1 MKDRLTSLK
10 EMIEKEVGFSLTKRD
25 QRRHVTYAR
34 AVYCKIAREMNGEES
49 RPTSL
54 VLIGEVIERD
64 HATVLHNV
72 KVIFEFA
79 MMEKEYKR
87 LYNMMREVFVLSEV
101 DIDIEDEERKEL
113 SERIIQ
119 LKKEN
124 EQLRNKVAV
133 AELEGGK
140 FTDLT
145 IGLSQSEMDEIYE
158 KLSIMVKSIRS
169 RVYV

>member
-1 MKDRLTSLK
+1 
-10 EMIEKEVGFSLTKRD
+10 
-25 QRRHVTYAR
+25 
-34 AVYCKIAREMNGEES
+34 
-49 RPTSL
+49 
-54 VLIGEVIERD
+54 
-64 HATVLHNV
+64 
-72 KVIFEFA
+72 
-79 MMEKEYKR
+79 
-87 LYNMMREVFVLSEV
+87 MMREVFVLSEV

-124 EQLRNKVAV
+124 EQLRNQLAV

-145 IGLSQSEMDEIYE
+145 IGLAQSEMDEIYE

-169 RVYV
+169 RVYA